1 MSIGINLAHAPFSR
15 VSSSGGAAAV
25 VCCVPDK
32 SEYEIP
38 CPQEVWFDLFI
49 SESYKFIADYLLLDL
64 LLHSWS
70 IRTRN
75 YIL

>member
-15 VSSSGGAAAV
+15 VSSSGGAV
-25 VCCVPDK
+25 VCSVPDK

-49 SESYKFIADYLLLDL
+49 SESYKFIADYLLYEL

-70 IRTRN
+70 IWTRN
-75 YIL
+75 DIL